1 MERVRVI
8 PVDDHPVVLHGLRA
22 ILTADPMIQI
32 VDEATTQGEALRKT
46 AHLQPDI
53 VMLPVRLGGT
63 RSGIELGRALDD
75 VASTRVVFFTSFARP
90 IDIQVATLAGAS
102 AVVSKSA
109 SARDIVETVHR
120 VARGEAGL
128 VLTAGSHRPRPAP
141 ELIDS
146 EGLSEREQEILDLVL
161 DGLTNAAIAERVCV
175 EMSTIKTHM
184 RNILRKLGAGNRR
197 DLLSE
202 APVTTRPRAPSVR

>member
-1 MERVRVI
+1 MSKRVRVI

-22 ILTADPMIQI
+22 ILAADPLIQV
-32 VDEATTQGEALRKT
+32 VDEATTSGEALRKAT
-46 AHLQPDI
+46 HLQPDI

-75 VASTRVVFFTSFARP
+75 VGSTRVVFFTSFARP

-102 AVVSKSA
+102 ALVSKSA
-109 SARDIVETVHR
+109 SADGIVETVRR
-120 VARGEAGL
+120 VARGEQGL
-128 VLTAGSHRPRPAP
+128 VLTTGSHRPRPAP
-141 ELIDS
+141 ELVD
-146 EGLSEREQEILDLVL
+146 EGLSEREQEILGLVL

-184 RNILRKLGAGNRR
+184 RNILRKLGVGNRR

-202 APVTTRPRAPSVR
+202 GPLTSPERAPTAR